1 VLGASLGN
9 GYRSLGNGYRSLR
22 NGYRWLVHPYR
33 FLDAQRRRRGLS
45 FQLDLP
51 ILGHS
56 LVTGDPALVREIV
69 LHPDLDS
76 GRGIVALR
84 AILGDRSLITLD
96 GHEHRERRRLL
107 APAFSARVIE
117 SYDEIT
123 IGKTGAVIGELGQGK
138 QFSFYEAARRI
149 SLSAIVRFIFG
160 EKSPGE
166 ERSLETLVE
175 DFLAS
180 FHNPLVL
187 YLKFLQVD
195 LGPASPWG
203 RALRNRDRLRA
214 RILSEIGEQR
224 KGRSGST
231 GLLAALF
238 ANGAGRGDYD
248 PCDDDLTTEVLTLLM
263 FGHDTGAAAMAWVM
277 VHLLQHPE
285 ARERARAEAETT
297 EGGGA
302 PARSSYLEACIRESM
317 RLCPVVVNVTRVARR
332 DLEIGGYRV
341 REGER
346 VLPCAYL
353 AHHNEKVFPD
363 ARRFVPE
370 RFLNGH
376 NYGHAYFPFGIGGR
390 LCLGEPFA
398 MRQMVLILST
408 FVAQAA
414 LEFAPGYQ
422 ARPARNLVLIMPR
435 RGALVVNRAVSL
447 AGVMTSGMAEMTLGD
462 HPGRV
467 QR

>member
-1 VLGASLGN
+1 
-9 GYRSLGNGYRSLR
+9 
-22 NGYRWLVHPYR
+22 
-33 FLDAQRRRRGLS
+33 
-45 FQLDLP
+45 
-51 ILGHS
+51 
-56 LVTGDPALVREIV
+56 VTGDPGLVREIA

-96 GHEHRERRRLL
+96 GQEHRERRRLL

-117 SYDEIT
+117 SYDAIT
-123 IGKTGAVIGELGQGK
+123 IDKAHSVIRELGQGK
-138 QFSFYEAARRI
+138 PFSFYEAARRI

-160 EKSPGE
+160 EKGPE
-166 ERSLETLVE
+166 EESNLETLVE

-195 LGPASPWG
+195 LGSASPWG

-214 RILSEIGEQR
+214 RILREIRQQR
-224 KGRSGST
+224 RAQGSPT

-238 ANGAGRGDYD
+238 ASGDAH
-248 PCDDDLTTEVLTLLM
+248 CDDDLTTEVLTLLM
-263 FGHDTGAAAMAWVM
+263 FGHDTGAAATAWVM
-277 VHLLQHPE
+277 AHLLQHPD
-285 ARERARAEAETT
+285 AMERARSESET
-297 EGGGA
+297 
-302 PARSSYLEACIRESM
+302 YLEACIRESM

-332 DLEIGGYRV
+332 DLEIGGYRLQ
-341 REGER
+341 EGER

-363 ARRFVPE
+363 PEGFVPQ
-370 RFLNGH
+370 RFLRGH
-376 NYGHAYFPFGIGGR
+376 NYGYSYFPFGLGAR

-408 FVAQAA
+408 FLAQAS
-414 LEFAPGYQ
+414 LEFAPGYLV
-422 ARPARNLVLIMPR
+422 RPERNLVLIMPR
-435 RGALVVNRAVSL
+435 RGTLVVNRTVSPEPFSTPGL
-447 AGVMTSGMAEMTLGD
+447 AEMGS
-462 HPGRV
+462 PR
-467 QR
+467 

>member
-1 VLGASLGN
+1 MLGTSLNN
-9 GYRSLGNGYRSLR
+9 GYQ
-22 NGYRWLVHPYR
+22 WLAHPYS
-33 FLDAQRRRRGLS
+33 FLDAQLHRQGLS

-51 ILGHS
+51 ILGRS
-56 LVTGDPALVREIV
+56 LVTGDPALVREIA

-76 GRGIVALR
+76 GRGIFALR

-96 GHEHRERRRLL
+96 GQEHRERRRML
-107 APAFSARVIE
+107 APAFNARVIE
-117 SYDEIT
+117 SYDAIT
-123 IGKTGAVIGELGQGK
+123 IDKTRAVICELGQGK
-138 QFSFYEAARRI
+138 RFSFYEAARRI

-160 EKSPGE
+160 EKGPEE
-166 ERSLETLVE
+166 ERSMELLVE
-175 DFLAS
+175 DFLTS
-180 FHNPLVL
+180 FRNPLVL
-187 YLKFLQVD
+187 YLKFLQVN

-214 RILSEIGEQR
+214 RILGEIGERR
-224 KGRSGST
+224 KGRGGST

-238 ANGAGRGDYD
+238 ESGADPGDN
-248 PCDDDLTTEVLTLLM
+248 DLTTEVLTLLM
-263 FGHDTGAAAMAWVM
+263 FGHDTGAGAMAWVM

-285 ARERARAEAETT
+285 EMERARVEAETRQS
-297 EGGGA
+297 GGA
-302 PARSSYLEACIRESM
+302 PARSLYLEACIRESM
-317 RLCPVVVNVTRVARR
+317 RLCPVVVNVTRVAQR

-341 REGER
+341 RQGER

-353 AHHNEKVFPD
+353 AHHNEEVFSN
-363 ARRFVPE
+363 ARRFVPQ

-376 NYGHAYFPFGIGGR
+376 NYGHSYFPFGIGGR

-414 LEFAPGYQ
+414 LEFAPGYE
-422 ARPARNLVLIMPR
+422 ARPVRNLVLIVPC
-435 RGALVVNRAVSL
+435 RGTLVVNRAVSP
-447 AGVMTSGMAEMTLGD
+447 ARVMTARPANVMLGG
-462 HPGRV
+462 HPRSL